1 MATSATTFT
10 PALIPSPAPSARLHV
25 TKRDGS
31 VVVSNVLVDGS
42 VAAMYLNPAV
52 SVAALAQADD
62 SETCALLQECA
73 RQVFRSGPLH
83 KLGEWGNHLLCA
95 EVGSREGESSSSS
108 SSSSSAAVDI
118 GRLKTLH
125 LTNQRGVCG
134 YTFKKG
140 DLCW

>member
-1 MATSATTFT
+1 MTTPT
-10 PALIPSPAPSARLHV
+10 TNSKPALNPAPAPAAYLHI

-31 VVVSNVLVDGS
+31 VVLSRVQVDGNYP
-42 VAAMYLNPAV
+42 APAV

-62 SETCALLQECA
+62 PTTCALLQECA
-73 RQVFRSGPLH
+73 RQVFSMGPLD
-83 KLGEWGNHLLCA
+83 KLGEWGNYLLCA
-95 EVGSREGESSSSS
+95 EVGAPPTTSSSSS
-108 SSSSSAAVDI
+108 SSSSSSNSTAVDV